1 MLVSG
6 ESRAECG
13 GILTLAD
20 NRLLSLV
27 VKAFGFEEILIVDV
41 APVVAPRAT
50 LAESLVHAGLGL
62 GPVLNYG
69 AGRERAFGAG
79 HDGGWGKGRGL
90 SAEVYIGEIIK
101 RSTSLVTS
109 CGSKV
114 STGPSHKNIIIII
127 QPGFFLLGLFPRP
140 FEREHFF
147 RPRSHSS
154 HCEPA

>member
-62 GPVLNYG
+62 GSVLKI
-69 AGRERAFGAG
+69 GRA
-79 HDGGWGKGRGL
+79 H
-90 SAEVYIGEIIK
+90 V
-101 RSTSLVTS
+101 
-109 CGSKV
+109 
-114 STGPSHKNIIIII
+114 
-127 QPGFFLLGLFPRP
+127 
-140 FEREHFF
+140 
-147 RPRSHSS
+147 
-154 HCEPA
+154 